1 MRKSFFIKKVEH
13 LERVEDAIL
22 HLSANENI
30 LSRTAKR
37 MVASPLSERYFFG
50 GGHDRVLHIGNAA
63 FFGLTEVVEIETYA
77 KKLLEKKM
85 RGQEANFNCLS
96 GLHAMMCVLLSSTK
110 PGDTIMTI
118 RERDGGH
125 FATCGIIKAI
135 GRKRVYAPFNRKKME
150 FDYDAA
156 AQLFKKTHARILY
169 LDNSNQL
176 KPIDIKRMRRALGK
190 KAIIVYDASHT
201 LGLMLDGVFPNPLL
215 LGADAVTAN
224 THKTFP
230 GPQKALIIFKRKNF
244 GKRINVL
251 INSSLVSS
259 VHTHHLLALCVAV
272 AEMVT
277 FGKKYAE
284 QTVKNANVF
293 AAAIEKLGYAVRR
306 ADADRYTYN
315 HQVHVFLSKN
325 AHAGIHFKRLVQNN
339 ISLNLEKNIL
349 GKRYFMRIG
358 TQEVTRL
365 GMKEKEMKT
374 IARIIHGALS
384 GKNMKK
390 EVALLKKNFK
400 NVDFSF
406 D

>member
-1 MRKSFFIKKVEH
+1 MRKSFFIKKVEN

-50 GGHDRVLHIGNAA
+50 GGKDRILHIGNAA
-63 FFGLTEVVEIETYA
+63 FFGLTEVAEIEAYA
-77 KKLLEKKM
+77 KKLLEKRM

-96 GLHAMMCVLLSSTK
+96 GLQAMMCVLLSSTR
-110 PGDTIMTI
+110 PGEAIMTI
-118 RERDGGH
+118 REKDGGH

-135 GRKRVYAPFNRKKME
+135 GRKQLYAKFDQKKME
-150 FDYDAA
+150 FDYDATA
-156 AQLFKKTHARILY
+156 TIFKKAHARMLY
-169 LDNSNQL
+169 LDSSNQI

-201 LGLMLDGVFPNPLL
+201 LGLILGGVFPNPLL

-224 THKTFP
+224 THKTLP
-230 GPQKALIIFKRKNF
+230 GPQKALIVFKRKNF
-244 GKRINVL
+244 GKRINTL

-272 AEMVT
+272 AEMVI
-277 FGKKYAE
+277 FGKTYAK
-284 QTVKNANVF
+284 QIVKNANVF
-293 AAAIEKLGYAVRR
+293 ASEIEKFGYSVRR

-315 HQVHVFLSKN
+315 HQVHIFLPKN
-325 AHAGIHFKRLVQNN
+325 AYAGRYFKRLVHNN

-349 GKRYFMRIG
+349 GKQYFMRIG

-374 IARIIHGALS
+374 IAHIIHGALS
-384 GKNMKK
+384 GKNVKK
-390 EVALLKKNFK
+390 EVALLKKNFR
-400 NVDFSF
+400 NIDFSF